1 MIQAIKNE
9 FLTTCEVAR
18 RLNLT
23 SATVRVLENQKKL
36 SAIRTPNGTRIF
48 IAADVER
55 LAREREEKKAAR
67 ES

>member
-1 MIQAIKNE
+1 MKQAMKNE
-9 FLTTCEVAR
+9 FLTTSEVAR
-18 RLNLT
+18 VLNLT

-48 IAADVER
+48 IAADVAR

-67 ES
+67 AS